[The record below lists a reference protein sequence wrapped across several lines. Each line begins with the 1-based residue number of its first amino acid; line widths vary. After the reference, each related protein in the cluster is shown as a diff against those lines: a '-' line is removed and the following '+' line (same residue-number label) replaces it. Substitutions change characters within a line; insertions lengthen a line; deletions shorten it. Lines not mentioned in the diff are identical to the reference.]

1 MTRLTVSVFE
11 QLPHSGSA
19 SHGRGKAASIVR
31 TLLMQL
37 LALLLSLCAQLPFAS
52 ASAATP
58 QVTTAYFLDTDQQG
72 PLDAYF
78 SGAFTPFSGL
88 INLGYQPASVWFA
101 LSVKGMAPDTPYF
114 AIIRPALLE
123 ETEFYEVVRSS
134 EDEVGLLPLSNKAVG
149 RAAARTGLA
158 GRTGMLVRGD
168 ADQSLYLVRV
178 KTRGV
183 FIASVDLQ
191 SEDAFVAQQ
200 SAMSVQLGL
209 FLGTSLTLFI
219 FVLFV
224 GSGMPSRFYG
234 LFLAFQTVLV
244 TLVIS
249 MNHVFTPYMRD
260 SGLDVSFSFRLFLPF
275 SMICAGLFNI
285 ALLRFFEAPKKA
297 LMLLNIL
304 FALYLILLLVQ
315 ILSNAPAYGRV
326 SIGFFTLHCIISLAA
341 LSLVKFQQRV
351 YQLMM
356 LLCYGGLVFL
366 SLQAV
371 AVTWFF
377 HAPGEWIYQWPM
389 LVVSALSVLMFI
401 TVIYELNLLRT
412 DRQDVKTQL
421 ALEQQKLEFEQQT
434 NEQNSKLMSMLSH
447 EFKNSLAIVTMELGV
462 LREKGFDLRHARKAI
477 DDLLGI
483 IERCMLLE
491 KSARQLIDASI
502 EPVCCSD
509 MLSDIISTH
518 WGRYNI
524 LNDCPAGVYAFADE
538 AILRIVLTNLVDNA
552 CKYGAA
558 GKPVRIKVLEPEAE
572 PGHAERIEIQVS
584 NMVGEF
590 GKPDSK
596 RIFSKY
602 YRAASVLQVSGSGLG
617 LYLVETLSKLMH
629 SEVSF
634 SDQGETIVF
643 NLNLPKAAG
652 MDTEFL

>member
-1 MTRLTVSVFE
+1 M
-11 QLPHSGSA
+11 
-19 SHGRGKAASIVR
+19 
-31 TLLMQL
+31 LLL
-37 LALLLSLCAQLPFAS
+37 LLCVLALCALALPSRQVFA
-52 ASAATP
+52 AP
-58 QVTTAYFLDTDQQG
+58 QVSTAYFLDTDGQG

-78 SGAFTPFSGL
+78 TGAFTPFSGL
-88 INLGYQPASVWFA
+88 INLGYQSTSVWIA
-101 LSVKGMAPDTPYF
+101 LSVKDMAPDTPYF

-123 ETEFYEVVRSS
+123 ETEFFEVVRSG
-134 EDEVGLLPLSNKAVG
+134 EDEMGLLPLGNKAVG

-168 ADQSLYLVRV
+168 TDQSVYLVRV

-183 FIASVDLQ
+183 FLASVDLQ
-191 SEDAFVAQQ
+191 SEEAFVSQQ

-249 MNHVFTPYMRD
+249 MNHVFTPFMRNI
-260 SGLDVSFSFRLFLPF
+260 GLNVSFSFRLFLPF
-275 SMICAGLFNI
+275 SMSCAGLFNI
-285 ALLRFFEAPKKA
+285 ALLRFFEAPKRA
-297 LMLLNIL
+297 LTLLNIL
-304 FALYLILLLVQ
+304 FALYLILLFLQ
-315 ILSNAPAYGRV
+315 ILSGVPAYGRV
-326 SIGFFTLHCIISLAA
+326 SIGFFTLHCMISLAA
-341 LSLVKFQQRV
+341 LVKVKLQQRV
-351 YQLMM
+351 YHGLI
-356 LLCYGGLVFL
+356 LLCYAGLVYL
-366 SLQAV
+366 SLQAI
-371 AVTWFF
+371 AVTWFL

-389 LVVSALSVLMFI
+389 LIVTALSVLMFI

-412 DRQDVKTQL
+412 DRQDVMTQL
-421 ALEQQKLEFEQQT
+421 ALEQQKLEFEQHT

-477 DDLLGI
+477 DDLLAI

-491 KSARQLIDASI
+491 KSAQQMIEASI
-502 EPVCCSD
+502 EPVCCD
-509 MLSDIISTH
+509 ELLGDIVNKH
-518 WGRYNI
+518 WGRQNI
-524 LNDCPAGVYAFADE
+524 LQDCPPGVYAFADE
-538 AILRIVLTNLVDNA
+538 TILRIVLTNLVDNA

-558 GKPVRIKVLEPEAE
+558 GKPVRIKVSEPPSE
-572 PGHAERIEIQVS
+572 PGQAERIEIQVS

-590 GKPDSK
+590 GKPDAK

-602 YRAASVLQVSGSGLG
+602 YRAASVSQVSGSGLG
-617 LYLVETLSKLMH
+617 LYLVDNLSKLMH
-629 SEVSF
+629 SEVFF
-634 SDQGETIVF
+634 SDLGESVVF

-652 MDTEFL
+652 MDLEIL